1 MKILTIGNSFADNS
15 TRYIKEIFADRG
27 VDLYVSRANIGGC
40 SLERHW
46 NGAANQIPDYPNGKT
61 LDEMIEADEWDYVT
75 IQQASHYSWMVGTY
89 YPYADKLVEYI
100 KKKAPTAEILV
111 HETWAYRTDNER
123 LTNEYKISQK
133 QMFDLI
139 RENYTDLA
147 LKYGFRILPVGEAFR
162 IMQLETGDK
171 TGELTRNPDGP
182 SHANALGE
190 FIGGMVWYSVIT
202 GGSVDGIA
210 YAPEG
215 VDRAYVPAAKKAV
228 TAAVKLYNK
237 K

>member
-1 MKILTIGNSFADNS
+1 MKLLTIGNSFADNS

-46 NGAANQIPDYPNGKT
+46 NGAANKIPDYPNGKT

-75 IQQASHYSWMVGTY
+75 IQQASHFSWMVGTY
-89 YPYADKLVEYI
+89 YPYADNLIAYI
-100 KKKAPTAEILV
+100 KEKAPTAEILIQ
-111 HETWAYRTDNER
+111 ETWAYRADNER
-123 LTNEYKISQK
+123 LCNEYKISQS
-133 QMFDLI
+133 QMFNLLK
-139 RENYTDLA
+139 ENYTDLA
-147 LKYGFRILPVGEAFR
+147 LKYGLRILPVGEAFR

-190 FIGGMVWYSVIT
+190 YIGGMVWYSVIT

-210 YAPEG
+210 YAPDG
-215 VDRAYVPAAKKAV
+215 VNRDYVPTAKKAV
-228 TAAVKLYNK
+228 KAAVAMYNK
-237 K
+237 